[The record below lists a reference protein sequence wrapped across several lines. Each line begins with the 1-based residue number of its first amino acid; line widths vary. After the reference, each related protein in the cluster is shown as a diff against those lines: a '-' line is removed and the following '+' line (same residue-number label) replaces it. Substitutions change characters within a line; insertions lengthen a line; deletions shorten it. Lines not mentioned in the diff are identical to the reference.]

1 MSRSILGLGFLQKDD
16 VGVGVSAQD
25 TEILSIR
32 GPVKRKNLLRGE
44 ICDLAA
50 SRTVNWLNPNVIH
63 AILANGVGYAL
74 AIEGEL
80 RASGDV
86 RIGIE

>member
-50 SRTVNWLNPNVIH
+50 SRDRQ
-63 AILANGVGYAL
+63 LAEPKCYPRHSREWGR
-74 AIEGEL
+74 L
-80 RASGDV
+80 RSCH
-86 RIGIE
+86 RR